1 VVEGAAR
8 VLRKAMQKAEF
19 LKVKPRC
26 CPVRIVPPTP
36 CSIIH

>member
-1 VVEGAAR
+1 MDEGAAR
-8 VLRKAMQKAEF
+8 VLRKTMQKAEF

-26 CPVRIVPPTP
+26 CPVRIVPPTS